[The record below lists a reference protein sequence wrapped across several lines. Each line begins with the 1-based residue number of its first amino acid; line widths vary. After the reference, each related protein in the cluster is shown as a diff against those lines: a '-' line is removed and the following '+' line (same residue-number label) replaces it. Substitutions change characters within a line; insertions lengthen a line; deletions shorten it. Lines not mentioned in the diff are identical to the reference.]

1 MPPPLRRVRWP
12 LIIAAIFAAYS
23 VVLLWNAFRSQAQ
36 LRAAAEVR
44 MLADISQTA
53 AVLGD
58 YFSEQRNFVQELGE
72 SHELETY
79 LVNKALGM
87 SMRYGLNA
95 SLFAIEERFRRKAE
109 QKKALGTKVY
119 QRILYYDENGT
130 PIADTAPGEPAL
142 PLPQGTGE
150 QVRLTIDAA
159 GGRIISTAP
168 ILFQNSPSGIVATV
182 TRLGSLSP
190 FLRTSGSG
198 AGYRQFL
205 MDSSGRELVSPGANP
220 VLSKGL
226 YPALTRLPLKKL
238 VSVRSLPDLD
248 AQLDK
253 DDLAVVMPI
262 AGAPLMMVTILPES
276 AAYGHITSRLFLYSA
291 SAVPVIFL
299 LAALMID
306 RMQRRTEKL
315 EADFARSNSDRV
327 ELRGQNQALTDEIA
341 RREAVEKELL
351 KKSSDLEHM
360 TEELRESVLRA
371 ELANRAKSDFLAT
384 MSHEIRTPMNG
395 IIGMTDLTLDT
406 KLTDEQREYL
416 NIIKTSSDGLLVII
430 NDILDFSKIEAGKLS
445 LDSAPFELP
454 TLLRNTLKPL
464 AMRAEEK
471 GLELL
476 GEIDP
481 AAPPHLIGDSGRLRQ
496 VLVNLIG
503 NAIKFTEAGEIQVK
517 IEAVVVAEKEAT
529 LRFSVRDTGI
539 GIPPD
544 KQEVIFQA
552 FSQADTSITRRFGGT
567 GLGLAI
573 SSRIIGLMDGRL
585 WVESKEAKG
594 STFFFEVTLEI
605 DRYARAP
612 EPMVDLSGRHALV
625 VDDNDTNRK
634 ILRRILEHLKMSLVE
649 ARNGPEAIALVH
661 DDKGDK
667 RRFDVILA
675 DYQMP
680 GMDGLEMVR
689 RIRALEK
696 GRNIPVIM
704 LSSANLRGHAAM
716 RRKLGI
722 DASFSKP
729 VSRDELVDALRALET
744 RADNSPSTQP
754 EPLIESLP
762 LRILVAEDN
771 AINRKLMLT
780 LLVDKLGHRVTLAGN
795 GREALLATERDTF
808 DLALMDVQMPELDG
822 LEVIRAIRARERG
835 PRLPIYILSAGAL
848 PEERAA
854 GFAAGADG
862 YLTKPLDAKE
872 LRKILDNTAAD
883 RTSA

>member
-1 MPPPLRRVRWP
+1 MLTLSSRVRWP
-12 LIIAAIFAAYS
+12 LIVAAIFAAYS
-23 VVLLWNAFRSQAQ
+23 VVLLWNAFRSEAQ

-44 MLADISQTA
+44 MLADIRQTA

-58 YFSEQRNFVQELGE
+58 FFSEQRNFVQELGE

-95 SLFAIEERFRRKAE
+95 NLFAIEERFRRKAE

-130 PIADTAPGEPAL
+130 PVADTAPDEPAL
-142 PLPQGTGE
+142 TLPQGTRD

-159 GGRIISTAP
+159 GGRIISTAH

-205 MDSSGRELVSPGANP
+205 MDRSGRELVSPGTNP
-220 VLSKGL
+220 ILSRGV
-226 YPALTRLPLKKL
+226 YPALTRLPAEKL
-238 VSVRSLPDLD
+238 VSVRSMPELY
-248 AQLDK
+248 AQLDRN
-253 DDLAVVMPI
+253 DLAVVMPI

-395 IIGMTDLTLDT
+395 IIGMTDLALDT
-406 KLTDEQREYL
+406 PVTEEQREYL

-476 GEIDP
+476 GDIDP
-481 AAPPHLIGDSGRLRQ
+481 AAPRRLIGDAGRLRQ

-503 NAIKFTEAGEIQVK
+503 NAIKFTEAGEIQVR
-517 IEAVVVAEKEAT
+517 IEAVSTTEREAG

-573 SSRIIGLMDGRL
+573 SSRIVDLMHGRL
-585 WVESKEAKG
+585 WVESEAGQG
-594 STFFFEVTLEI
+594 STFYFEVTLEI
-605 DRYARAP
+605 DRRASAP
-612 EPMVDLSGRHALV
+612 EPTLDLAGRHALV
-625 VDDNDTNRK
+625 IDDNDTNRK
-634 ILRRILEHLKMSLVE
+634 ILRRILELLHMTLEE
-649 ARNGPEAIALVH
+649 ARNGPEAIALLS
-661 DDKGDK
+661 GNAGAG
-667 RRFDVILA
+667 RPFDIILT
-675 DYQMP
+675 DYHMP
-680 GMDGLEMVR
+680 DMDGLEMVR
-689 RIRALEK
+689 HMRAMEK
-696 GRNIPVIM
+696 GRDIPVVM
-704 LSSANLRGHAAM
+704 LSSASMRGQAAICQE
-716 RRKLGI
+716 LGI
-722 DASFSKP
+722 DACFSKP
-729 VSRDELVDALRALET
+729 VGRDELVDALRSLESRVAANPTSRPDT
-744 RADNSPSTQP
+744 RMAPSP
-754 EPLIESLP
+754 LH
-762 LRILVAEDN
+762 ILVAEDN

-780 LLVDKLGHRVTLAGN
+780 LLADKLGHRVTLAGN
-795 GREALLATERDTF
+795 GREALDTLDREDF
-808 DLALMDVQMPELDG
+808 DLAIMDIQMPEMDG
-822 LEVIRAIRARERG
+822 LDAIRAIRAHESG
-835 PRLPIYILSAGAL
+835 THLPVYVLSAAVL
-848 PEERAA
+848 PEECAA
-854 GFAAGADG
+854 GLAAGADG
-862 YLTKPLDAKE
+862 YLAKPLNARE
-872 LRKILDNTAAD
+872 LREVLDKVAAEKLV
-883 RTSA
+883 A